1 MSAMLE
7 FYDDGEECD
16 DKTEEDLIF
25 LKDTSTHF
33 NLAEYLTDF
42 FQFLALERTDYLREC
57 LKGLLRKDQVTL
69 QKYVK
74 VV

>member
-25 LKDTSTHF
+25 LKDSSIEF
-33 NLAEYLTDF
+33 NLAEYLTEF
-42 FQFLALERTDYLREC
+42 FQFLNEN
-57 LKGLLRKDQVTL
+57 KN
-69 QKYVK
+69 
-74 VV
+74 

>member
-1 MSAMLE
+1 MSAMLQ

-25 LKDTSTHF
+25 LKDSSINF
-33 NLAEYLTDF
+33 SLGEYLVEF
-42 FQFLALERTDYLREC
+42 FKFVVQKRGDYFRQC
-57 LKGLLRKDQVTL
+57 VKGLLKQDVRML

-74 VV
+74 F